1 MRVPRDSKKSAWAL
15 QIFSTTWYVVFAVV
29 SYCYLGATVQS
40 PSFLSLSGTWAKVS
54 WGLALPNLLVAG
66 ALYNHFAAK
75 IVFVRMFRE
84 SRHLT
89 ENTMMGWGVWILLLA
104 IANGCGFVLATGVPV
119 YSLFLNLLQCY
130 ADKEKVLLILGR
142 YCRVRFC
149 VLVYLWPCRCVLV
162 ARHTPPWRWLEICK
176 EEVADVLAL
185 LWHSDLWWIHLCW
198 WTLCDYQVVDR
209 SLRFWCCGTSFYL
222 LIILILNIQISIP
235 SHMQIISYHNMSI
248 LVSKQR
254 SFRIAG
260 TMLFRRNL

>member
-1 MRVPRDSKKSAWAL
+1 MKVPRDSKKSAWAL

-40 PSFLSLSGTWAKVS
+40 PSFLSLPDTWAKVS

-119 YSLFLNLLQCY
+119 SSLFLDLLHCY
-130 ADKEKVLLILGR
+130 ADKEESFSHTWAVLSRPLLRPGILMALP
-142 YCRVRFC
+142 VRSGGTT
-149 VLVYLWPCRCVLV
+149 
-162 ARHTPPWRWLEICK
+162 HITLEM
-176 EEVADVLAL
+176 AG
-185 LWHSDLWWIHLCW
+185 DL
-198 WTLCDYQVVDR
+198 
-209 SLRFWCCGTSFYL
+209 
-222 LIILILNIQISIP
+222 
-235 SHMQIISYHNMSI
+235 
-248 LVSKQR
+248 
-254 SFRIAG
+254 
-260 TMLFRRNL
+260 